1 MDVNRLNTGEKL
13 AAASAVLLL
22 IFMFALDWFSVD
34 VGGGSVGGFSIPGV
48 SVGGNAWE
56 SFGFIDIVLFLAV
69 ISGIALGVVKAMG
82 ESDADLPLSSI
93 TAGIGGL
100 AALLVLFRIISP
112 PGFDIPDN
120 SGIDVGRDIGV
131 FLGFLAALGVGAG
144 GYMAMQEEGTTFGD
158 TADRFSGG
166 GGAEGTTGGGAGEP
180 PAASPPP
187 PPTPPPPQQSP

>member
-13 AAASAVLLL
+13 AGASALVLL
-22 IFMFALDWFSVD
+22 IIMFALDWFSVD

-56 SFGFIDIVLFLAV
+56 SFGFIDIILFLAV
-69 ISGIALGVVKAMG
+69 VSGLALAAVKAMG
-82 ESDADLPLSSI
+82 DNADLPLSSI

-100 AALLVLFRIISP
+100 AVLLVLFRIISP

-120 SGIDVGRDIGV
+120 AGIDVNRDIGL
-131 FLGFLAALGVGAG
+131 FLGFLAALGVAAG
-144 GYMAMQEEGTTFGD
+144 GYLAMQEEGTTFGD

-166 GGAEGTTGGGAGEP
+166 GGTAAPSEP
-180 PAASPPP
+180 PSTSTSPPP
-187 PPTPPPPQQSP
+187 PPPPPPPPAQSGP